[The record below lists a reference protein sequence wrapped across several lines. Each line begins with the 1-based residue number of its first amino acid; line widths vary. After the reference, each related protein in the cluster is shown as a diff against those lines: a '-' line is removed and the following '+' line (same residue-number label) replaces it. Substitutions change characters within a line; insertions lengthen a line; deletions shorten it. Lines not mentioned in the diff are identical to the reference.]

1 MTDTSTKA
9 VEDLITEIEAAFTCR
24 CEAGYTDRGL
34 HAPDCQGYMLPGATE
49 TLRALLAERE
59 ALREENASLWER
71 VKRWEPMAD
80 KSQWGSGG
88 TTNAATAAKGEGA

>member
-9 VEDLITEIEAAFTCR
+9 VEALVHEIEVAAVKSWGDEVDVRMTFDDAALT
-24 CEAGYTDRGL
+24 G
-34 HAPDCQGYMLPGATE
+34 H

-88 TTNAATAAKGEGA
+88 TTAATAAKGEGA